1 MVLSTAHGASTLFAA
16 EWNDMVYALNH
27 ADSTVDHQAYSS
39 NTNWNVTSSAH
50 GLCPSFPQLSSQFL
64 SGTGGWSALT
74 SDDINVVSSAAQGLM
89 TALTGTS
96 TVFFN
101 GHNEWATL
109 ENEMWKKYTT
119 GNATTMFS
127 DLSTYVGS
135 LATVTSWAYP
145 LYSIHIPPFVQQSKV
160 DISVGVA
167 SCSSATANTYA
178 LLFMQAAQRP
188 GSNQPIDPKT
198 TVTLSTKVQGVLFA
212 VFPTTSAWATFTTQI
227 TVVGGETYT
236 FYALSTTAPIIKI
249 RNLLITGATAAAQYP
264 TDAWTT
270 SIGTTYG

>member
-16 EWNDMVYALNH
+16 EWNDMIYALNH
-27 ADSTVDHQAYSS
+27 ADSTVDHSAMSS
-39 NTNWNVTSSAH
+39 NTNWNATTSAH
-50 GLCPSFPQLSSQFL
+50 GYLPNLDTFSTKFLSS
-64 SGTGGWSALT
+64 TGGWSALT

-127 DLSTYVGS
+127 ELSTFA
-135 LATVTSWAYP
+135 ATAAASSWAYP
-145 LYSIHIPPFVQQSKV
+145 LYSIHIPPYVQQSKV
-160 DISVGVA
+160 DISVGVC
-167 SCSSATANTYA
+167 SCSSNTANSYC
-178 LLFMQAAQRP
+178 LLFVQGAQRA
-188 GSNQPIDPKT
+188 GSNNLVDFKT
-198 TVTLSTKVQGVLFA
+198 TATLSTKIAGVLFGY
-212 VFPTTSAWATFTTQI
+212 FPTTSAWATYTTQI
-227 TVVGGETYT
+227 TIVGGETYT
-236 FYALSTTAPIIKI
+236 FYALSTTAPYVKI
-249 RNLLITGATAAAQYP
+249 RNILITGATAAPQYP